1 MTVLVTVL
9 AITGALTW
17 AVIILGIVGRLIF
30 GPATRTVDQ
39 ALADVAAA
47 EAKPGGVVVIQ
58 AARPHGSAEPS
69 APSSS
74 TVRLHAVHDRDTCDA
89 CAGRDRGSF

>member
-39 ALADVAAA
+39 ALADVAATDPTPA
-47 EAKPGGVVVIQ
+47 NVVPLNDPRHNPLTCRECMGVDRGGV
-58 AARPHGSAEPS
+58 S
-69 APSSS
+69 
-74 TVRLHAVHDRDTCDA
+74 
-89 CAGRDRGSF
+89 